1 MMPHNSPAQHLFA
14 VTTSGLSATRWLAHV
29 LASHPD
35 VFVAHGKHALD
46 SIQRGDFG
54 KERGSSDIDSLVTG
68 NDLQDF
74 YDSHSLEQVFA
85 HYQETKPAARAHGC
99 VHSYTVDTLVR
110 SARNPQSL
118 AGIRIVNLL
127 RHPIRYIASHHALV
141 RSAEKHP
148 RLYQHYVERVFPQ
161 ALREYPELFLLECPD
176 SRDFLAFAVSCLG
189 VANWIR
195 DLSYPGIQS
204 VQMEVLT
211 RQVDALRELC
221 EQLTGLSYAPEAL
234 GQFIDQGAIN
244 RHRAT
249 AHNDSHGIFDSWQP
263 WQQDM
268 ACLMMPAMV
277 LECLETLG
285 YDLSM
290 FRAPPC
296 RAASSDSQRGLG
308 ASLVDQLRT
317 MDPRHPLL
325 HLLENP
331 GPTEIQ
337 QLDTELRGFHLIRHA
352 DKFYALANALGSHD
366 LGRIGPEM
374 ARPLKRRGAYVV
386 ADSIQDL
393 WTAIAGAMRL
403 TPRLVQEGYR
413 GFNLVEQ
420 RGRLWAFSHVLG
432 PLDLV
437 HLNSCELERMIE
449 NQDCLVADD
458 IDKLKQAIDE
468 LAIWRAAEQR
478 AAQADQ
484 RLCDPQAVAQSNDSG
499 KHADPQDRGEVM
511 KCNLQLLINHP
522 KPRAKVSVILVDW
535 GVRESFHSVR
545 YLAKQTVPR
554 DQYEV
559 IWVEFY
565 DRKPKE
571 LAQLAKQTGM
581 LDKWLIMG
589 YPEGVHYH
597 KHRMYNAGIL
607 LSEGAICVICDSD
620 AMFTP
625 TFIEHLQQAFAEDPK
640 RAVHV
645 DEVRNYSKSFYPFNY
660 PTVARVLGAG
670 CVNWT
675 GSTTT
680 GLAHHPDMIH
690 SANYGAC
697 MAARR
702 DDLIRIGGADEHLD
716 YLGYICGPYELTFR
730 LAHFGHSEH
739 WLRNEYLYHVWHP
752 NTSGCNIEYRGPDD
766 GMGVSLRALRARDT
780 GRIAPYLENAAM
792 RRLRLGTEE
801 SGAALLP
808 LLVRDDDRSWHKLAA
823 HAELSR
829 PPQLVEEDVR
839 GFNIFVYRGVWYALP
854 KACGLLQ
861 PLKVQNQEYSQCYS
875 AGSLADIMNVLN
887 GFPQHACAEPQPDLI
902 EEGYLGFNIIQY
914 HDLWYGLA
922 QEEGEFLI
930 AKAKSGGYRRCIP
943 GASLSAVK
951 ASIRRQRN
959 FKRVRDMVAGVISP
973 VRKIASLARR

>member
-1 MMPHNSPAQHLFA
+1 MPHTKPQRLFA

-35 VFVAHGKHALD
+35 VFVAHGKHALN

-54 KERGSSDIDSLVTG
+54 KERAGSDIDSLVRG

-74 YDSHSLEQVFA
+74 YESRSVEEVFA
-85 HYQETKPAARAHGC
+85 HYREASPAARALGC

-110 SARNPQSL
+110 SARSPQFL
-118 AGIRIVNLL
+118 ANVAIVNLL

-141 RSAEKHP
+141 RSSEKHP
-148 RLYQHYVERVFPQ
+148 RLYRHYVECVFPQ
-161 ALREYPELFLLECPD
+161 ALREFPELFLLECPD
-176 SRDFLAFAVSCLG
+176 FREFLAFAVSCLG

-195 DLSYPGIQS
+195 DLSYPGIKS

-211 RQVDALRELC
+211 RQVDALGELC

-234 GQFIDQGAIN
+234 VKFVDQGAVN
-244 RHRAT
+244 RHRSSGQ
-249 AHNDSHGIFDSWQP
+249 NDSALIFNSWQP

-268 ACLMMPAMV
+268 ACLMMPPMV
-277 LECLETLG
+277 LDCLEHWN
-285 YDLSM
+285 YDMSLL
-290 FRAPPC
+290 RATA
-296 RAASSDSQRGLG
+296 RFSALNDSRRELQP
-308 ASLVDQLRT
+308 SLVDQLRT

-325 HLLENP
+325 SLLENP
-331 GPTEIQ
+331 GPNEIQ
-337 QLDTELRGFHLIRHA
+337 QLDTQLHGFRMIHRSGRYH
-352 DKFYALANALGSHD
+352 ALAKALAASDPEEIRPNAMRQLR
-366 LGRIGPEM
+366 L
-374 ARPLKRRGAYVV
+374 RGAYLV
-386 ADSIQDL
+386 ADSVAML
-393 WTAIAGAMRL
+393 WGAIANAMRL
-403 TPRLVQEGYR
+403 TPRLIVEGYR

-420 RGRLWAFSHVLG
+420 RGRCWAFAHSLG

-437 HLNSCELERMIE
+437 QLDPRDLEQLCDR
-449 NQDCLVADD
+449 QDCLVGDD
-458 IDKLKQAIDE
+458 VETLKHAIDE
-468 LAIWRAAEQR
+468 VVVWRDAQRRADLA
-478 AAQADQ
+478 DL
-484 RLCDPQAVAQSNDSG
+484 RLLDPQAVAKGHESVHAESQVSG
-499 KHADPQDRGEVM
+499 EIM
-511 KCNLQLLINHP
+511 KCNLQLLVNNP

-571 LAQLAKQTGM
+571 LAQLARQSGR
-581 LDKWLIMG
+581 LDKWLVMG
-589 YPEGVHYH
+589 YPDSTHYH
-597 KHRMYNAGIL
+597 KHRMYNAGIV
-607 LSEGAICVICDSD
+607 LSEGDICVICDSD
-620 AMFTP
+620 AIFTP
-625 TFIEHLQQAFAEDPK
+625 TFIENLQKAFAEEPK

-645 DEVRNYSKSFYPFNY
+645 DEVRNYSKNFYPFNY
-660 PTVARVLGAG
+660 PPLPRVLGTG

-675 GSTTT
+675 GVTTT
-680 GLAHHPDMIH
+680 GLDNHPDMIH

-702 DDLIRIGGADEHLD
+702 EDLIRIGGADEHLD

-730 LAHFGHSEH
+730 LTHFGRREH

-780 GRIAPYLENAAM
+780 GRIAPYLENPAM
-792 RRLRLGTEE
+792 RQLRLGAEE
-801 SGAALLP
+801 SSEELLP
-808 LLVRDDDRSWHKLAA
+808 LLVRDDDRSWNKAAA

-829 PPQLVEEDVR
+829 PPQLVEENVR

-854 KACGLLQ
+854 QASGTLQ
-861 PLKVQNQEYSQCYS
+861 PLKVQNQEYSQCYC
-875 AGSLADIMNVLN
+875 AGSLADIMKVLN
-887 GFPQHACAEPQPDLI
+887 GFPQQAGFEPQPDLV

-914 HDLWYGLA
+914 HSLWYGLG

-943 GASLSAVK
+943 GASLAAVK

-959 FKRVRDMVAGVISP
+959 MRRMKAVVAGVINS
-973 VRKIASLARR
+973 VRLIAALARR